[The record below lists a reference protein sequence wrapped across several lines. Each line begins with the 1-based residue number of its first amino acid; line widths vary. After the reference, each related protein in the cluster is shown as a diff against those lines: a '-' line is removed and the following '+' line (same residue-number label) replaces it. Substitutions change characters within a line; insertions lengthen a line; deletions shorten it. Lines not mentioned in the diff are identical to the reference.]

1 MIKVLGPLE
10 VHADGASRPV
20 DIGSPRHREVLA
32 ALVVDLGRVVS
43 TDALL
48 DRVWGDAA
56 RGGTT
61 ANLHA
66 IISRL
71 RGRLRD
77 GGTGAEVVTVPPG
90 YRLDVAAEQVDAAL
104 FLGLLAEARAAR
116 TSGDLAGARSRVA
129 EGIALWRGPAY
140 ADIPQP
146 FAEAEAARL
155 DGLRLAAVE
164 LGVELD
170 LALGHHDEV
179 LQQLP
184 AVVEEHPLRESLRGH
199 LMLAL
204 YRAGRQTDALAQYDD
219 VRRRLAEELGID
231 PGPQLQQLHQRILE
245 QDRGLDAAAAP
256 AAPAA
261 PVAPAATP
269 PTDPVLRSDVV
280 PPSNPLLGREREVDY
295 VRSLLES
302 STQRLV
308 TLTGLGGVGKTRLA
322 FAVAQAS
329 QEAYRDGVVVVS
341 LAALSDPEA
350 VMSEVAR
357 ALGLAGSDGVDPAAS
372 VAEHLRTRRLLL
384 VLDNLEH
391 LLPAAAPLGRLV
403 ASCPELA
410 VLVTSR
416 TALRVRGE
424 VQHPVPPLS
433 LPEPDEYDADALG
446 RSAAVAL
453 FVERAATSVPGF
465 SLAGLDP
472 ANAAAIG
479 AICRR
484 LGGLPLAIELAAAR
498 VRLLPPATM
507 LARLDEVMA
516 GSGARDLPPRQRTMR
531 AALDWSHDLLDPSEQ
546 RLLRR
551 LSVFVGGFTLDAV
564 EAVAGDLPVLPTL
577 ETLVEHS
584 LVLPDADHPGV
595 ARFRMLEPIA
605 QYAADLLTG
614 DERSAAR
621 AAHRAHFRA
630 LAAELEPAY
639 RGPGTIPSLAVT
651 EREHANLL
659 AAMETALADGDADL
673 AGRMAWDLWLFWWL
687 RGALVEG
694 RRIGTAVLE
703 GEVCDEVRVRTHA
716 VLAAMAFAQ
725 GDLATARTHWEAGDE
740 LGARIGD
747 GVGRSHNLAGRGLVA
762 LGEGDLDL
770 AAEAFE
776 ATIALCEE
784 VGIGRQWMWTLAQVW
799 LGTISLLRGDT
810 DRAAAQVDLALAA
823 AREREDPLAVYIT
836 LFTAAQVAL
845 AVGDPETARR
855 QVEEGIRLSLHTG
868 DMANLA
874 YFVETLAVLESLGR
888 AHRRV
893 AVLRG
898 AAERLRETVGANV
911 YGYYKPDEAM
921 LAGAVDLARRELAG
935 GFDAA
940 LAEGRALT
948 TDEVVALALSAG
960 DRA

>member
-10 VHADGASRPV
+10 VHADGCSDPV

-90 YRLDVAAEQVDAAL
+90 YRLDIAAEQVDAAR
-104 FLGLLAEARAAR
+104 FVALLADARASR
-116 TSGDLAGARSRVA
+116 TAGDLVHARRQVA
-129 EGIALWRGPAY
+129 DGLALWRGPAY
-140 ADIPQP
+140 ADIPHP
-146 FAEAEAARL
+146 FAAAEAARL
-155 DGLRLAAVE
+155 DGLRLAGVE
-164 LGVELD
+164 LAAELD

-179 LQQLP
+179 VQQLP
-184 AVVEEHPLRESLRGH
+184 ALIEEHPLRESLRGQ

-219 VRRRLAEELGID
+219 VRRLLAEELGLD

-245 QDRGLDAAAAP
+245 QDRSLEPGSVASPVP
-256 AAPAA
+256 AAPAPA
-261 PVAPAATP
+261 PT
-269 PTDPVLRSDVV
+269 LRSDVV
-280 PPSNPLLGREREVDY
+280 PPSNPLLGREQEIAY

-302 STQRLV
+302 SPQRLV

-329 QEAYRDGVVVVS
+329 QGAYRDGVVVVS
-341 LAALSDPEA
+341 LAAVSDPA
-350 VMSEVAR
+350 TVMSEVAR
-357 ALGLAGSDGVDPAAS
+357 ALGLAGTDGPDPAVA
-372 VAEHLRTRRLLL
+372 VAEHLRSRQLLL

-391 LLPAAAPLGRLV
+391 LLAAAAPLSRLV

-416 TALRVRGE
+416 TVLRVRGE
-424 VQHPVPPLS
+424 VQFQVPPLP
-433 LPEPDEYDADALG
+433 LPDPDEYDAVALG

-453 FVERAATSVPGF
+453 FVERAATSAPGF
-465 SLAGLDP
+465 SLTALDP

-507 LARLDEVMA
+507 LARLDDVMS

-531 AALDWSHDLLDPSEQ
+531 AAIDWSHDLLAPPEQ

-551 LSVFVGGFTLDAV
+551 LSVFAGGFTLDAA
-564 EAVAGDLPVLPTL
+564 EAVAGDLPVLAAL
-577 ETLVEHS
+577 EALVEHS
-584 LVLPDADHPGV
+584 LVLPDVDHLEV

-614 DERSAAR
+614 EERAVAR
-621 AAHRAHFRA
+621 VAHRSYFRA

-639 RGPGTIPSLAVT
+639 RGPGTIASLAVT

-659 AAMETALADGDADL
+659 AAIESGLADGDADL
-673 AGRMAWDLWLFWWL
+673 AGWLAWDLWLFWWL

-694 RRIGTAVLE
+694 RRIATAVLE
-703 GEVCDEVRVRTHA
+703 REVSDEVRVRTHA

-725 GDLATARTHWEAGDE
+725 GDLASARSHWEAGDE

-747 GVGRSHNLAGRGLVA
+747 GVGQSHNLAGRGLVA
-762 LGEGDLDL
+762 LGEGDL
-770 AAEAFE
+770 AVATVTFE
-776 ATIALCEE
+776 ATIALCEQ
-784 VGIGRQWMWTLAQVW
+784 VGIGGQWMWTLAQVW
-799 LGTISLLRGDT
+799 LGTISLLGGDT
-810 DRAAAQVDLALAA
+810 DRAASQVDLALAA
-823 AREREDPLAVYIT
+823 ARERQDPLAVYIT

-845 AVGDPETARR
+845 AVGDPQTARR
-855 QVEEGIRLSLHTG
+855 QVEEGIQLSLDTG

-874 YFVETLAVLESLGR
+874 YFLETLAVLESLGGE
-888 AHRRV
+888 HRRV

-921 LAGAVDLARRELAG
+921 LAAAVDLARRELAG
-935 GFDAA
+935 DFDMA
-940 LAEGRALT
+940 LGEGRALT
-948 TDEVVALALSAG
+948 TDEVVALALDRPDAG
-960 DRA
+960 